1 MLQELNRTEI
11 QENTHK
17 DEKKISS
24 INRVKYFWFGFDKG
38 VLDKTRLSHVFET
51 QLRL

>member
-11 QENTHK
+11 QENMHK

-24 INRVKYFWFGFDKG
+24 INRVKYFWLGFDKA
-38 VLDKTRLSHVFET
+38 KLSHVFET
-51 QLRL
+51 QLRV